1 MKRMGLR
8 VTAIV
13 IFLLAFGASNV
24 GSFLLGRAM
33 VENRVIPWEET
44 RTFYA
49 QIVESQG
56 SGSFLVEGLAVNDL
70 NHRGRFTFSLEE
82 GTSLVWRGTS
92 LSPDD
97 LEAGHRVAVTYTGPV
112 AESEPGQIYQV
123 LRLEVLGDELK
134 KNNWGFFP

>member
-49 QIVESQG
+49 QIVES
-56 SGSFLVEGLAVNDL
+56 
-70 NHRGRFTFSLEE
+70 
-82 GTSLVWRGTS
+82 
-92 LSPDD
+92 
-97 LEAGHRVAVTYTGPV
+97 
-112 AESEPGQIYQV
+112 
-123 LRLEVLGDELK
+123 
-134 KNNWGFFP
+134 

>member
-24 GSFLLGRAM
+24 GSCLLGRAM

-49 QIVESQG
+49 QIVESQDVYKRQG
-56 SGSFLVEGLAVNDL
+56 RGLL
-70 NHRGRFTFSLEE
+70 PLE
-82 GTSLVWRGTS
+82 
-92 LSPDD
+92 
-97 LEAGHRVAVTYTGPV
+97 
-112 AESEPGQIYQV
+112 I
-123 LRLEVLGDELK
+123 
-134 KNNWGFFP
+134 